1 MAQTLQHRQLAYEN
15 SYRQN
20 IISRIPVIIKIDG
33 RSFTRVTHNTSKP
46 FCQRTMALLNHTMV
60 ALAKQIDGVI
70 FGYQYSDKIILVLR
84 NDRSPDETPWFGN
97 CTQKMST
104 SAASMATYEFM
115 TQMWGMDNPPD
126 LDGAITF
133 SAHAFGVPSIKEVI
147 NYLLYRQFRCIQ
159 SAVDE
164 AVRSVLWSRYGSE
177 THSILEDKDINDRKQ
192 ILDEAGFEFDSL
204 PSAFR
209 HGSATYL
216 APAFFSTTHGQ
227 ITRHKWI
234 SDFNVPLFNDSKE
247 WLNTIITTGSDIFRP
262 ERDYD
267 DTLKRSH

>member
-15 SYRQN
+15 AYNQT
-20 IISRIPVIIKIDG
+20 IINRIPVIIKIDG
-33 RSFTRVTHNTSKP
+33 KSFSRVTRSTQKP
-46 FCQRTMALLNHTMV
+46 FCQRTMLLLNQTMV
-60 ALAKQIDGVI
+60 ALAKRIDGVM
-70 FGYQYSDKIILVLR
+70 FGYQYADKIILVLR
-84 NDRSPDETPWFGN
+84 NDRSPDETPWCGN
-97 CTQKMST
+97 NVQKMST

-115 TQMWGMDNPPD
+115 THMWSMDNPPE
-126 LDGAITF
+126 LDGAIEF
-133 SAHAFGVPSIKEVI
+133 SAHTFGVPSVKEAI

-164 AVRSVLWSRYGSE
+164 AARSVLWARYGSE
-177 THSILEDKDINDRKQ
+177 TYAILEDKDMNDRKQ

-216 APAFFSTTHGQ
+216 TPAFVNTAQGQ
-227 ITRHKWI
+227 VTRHKWL
-234 SDFNVPLFNDSKE
+234 SDFDVPLFNDSKE

-267 DTLKRSH
+267 DTVKRPR

>member
-1 MAQTLQHRQLAYEN
+1 MAQTLQNRLLVYEN
-15 SYRQN
+15 SYNQT
-20 IISRIPVIIKIDG
+20 IIPRIPVIIKIDG
-33 RSFTRVTHNTSKP
+33 RSFTRVTRNTSKP
-46 FCQRTMALLNHTMV
+46 FCQRTMLLFNSTMKS
-60 ALAKQIDGVI
+60 LAKQIDGVI

-97 CTQKMST
+97 NVQKMSA
-104 SAASMATYEFM
+104 SVASMTTYEFI
-115 TQMWGMDNPPD
+115 TQMWSMNSPPD

-133 SAHAFGVPSIKEVI
+133 SAHTFGLPSFKEVI

-159 SAVDE
+159 VAVDE
-164 AVRSVLWSRYGSE
+164 AVRSVLWSRYGNE
-177 THSILEDKDINDRKQ
+177 IHSILEDKDMNDRKQ
-192 ILDEAGFEFDSL
+192 ILNEAGFEFDSL

-216 APAFFSTTHGQ
+216 TPSLFNTAQGQ

-234 SDFNVPLFNDSKE
+234 SDFDVPLFNDSKE
-247 WLNTIITTGSDIFRP
+247 WLNTIISTGSDIFRP

-267 DTLKRSH
+267 DTLKGSH